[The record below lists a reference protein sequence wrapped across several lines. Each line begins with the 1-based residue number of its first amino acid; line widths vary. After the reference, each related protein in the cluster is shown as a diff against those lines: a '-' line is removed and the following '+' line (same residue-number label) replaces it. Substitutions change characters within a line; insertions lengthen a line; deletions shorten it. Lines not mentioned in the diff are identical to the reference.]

1 MGWPSAGVVL
11 GWRGVGGPRGNSPR
25 ERALSGHPPPH
36 GPRPQ
41 GADAR
46 LPAPRPCPT
55 LSRPSWEEEPG
66 TGGFSVPAAVLPALR
81 APRGSPRT
89 CRHRRGRR
97 APSLRAVRR
106 GTPEWGPGGR
116 RDAFRKPRCAL
127 GPPGMAVP
135 AVPGGAALAGKW
147 VGAGSNFAL
156 KIGATEQL
164 RAGRA
169 GAPAVQHLSVGIKI
183 CKAEASAQ
191 PPLPPLCLVR
201 NWCQLFDCDNCY
213 CLGKWLPA
221 RWDAARSAGSWAG
234 ISPLGASVTPRSS
247 AYCAQRPAGPG
258 LRGTPIPLLSLRG
271 RLGLGGANLFPSPH
285 QHNLPL
291 LMEEV
296 GTGRPRP
303 A

>member
-1 MGWPSAGVVL
+1 ML
-11 GWRGVGGPRGNSPR
+11 RGQEGA
-25 ERALSGHPPPH
+25 RA
-36 GPRPQ
+36 R
-41 GADAR
+41 A
-46 LPAPRPCPT
+46 
-55 LSRPSWEEEPG
+55 G
-66 TGGFSVPAAVLPALR
+66 TG
-81 APRGSPRT
+81 RGA
-89 CRHRRGRR
+89 R
-97 APSLRAVRR
+97 APSPGQCAAGSLSGAAGSE
-106 GTPEWGPGGR
+106 GTLFASPAACPWASGR
-116 RDAFRKPRCAL
+116 
-127 GPPGMAVP
+127 AVP
-135 AVPGGAALAGKW
+135 AVPGDAVLACKW

-221 RWDAARSAGSWAG
+221 RWDTARSAGSWAG

-247 AYCAQRPAGPG
+247 AYCAQRPAGLG
-258 LRGTPIPLLSLRG
+258 LRGDPPSPSLPLRG
-271 RLGLGGANLFPSPH
+271 RLELGAANLFPSPH

-291 LMEEV
+291 LTEEV
-296 GTGRPRP
+296 GTGRLRP